1 MHDNKLTTSGKSLT
15 ARLRTAALLLLPMAL
30 LLTPVEAPSAQA
42 QRIQKKKPQYSWH
55 KVTRDAGIEVH
66 QKDHPDRDL
75 PSFRGVGMVNS
86 SIYRVL
92 AVLEDTTRHTEWME
106 RCVESRVI
114 KQMQKDER
122 IIYNRTGAM
131 WPVAD
136 RDVVVQGRLDF
147 DVARQVVMLHF
158 KSLRKSSV
166 PKVDG
171 VVRMTNLS
179 GHYRLVRKG
188 PHKTH
193 VTFEVDADP
202 GGALPAFVVKWA
214 SRDIPIKTIKA
225 LREQSK
231 DMGGRRGELVKDMET
246 RHPFG

>member
-1 MHDNKLTTSGKSLT
+1 MST
-15 ARLRTAALLLLPMAL
+15 ALRAAVLLLLPLAL
-30 LLTPVEAPSAQA
+30 LLSPIEAPGAQA
-42 QRIQKKKPQYSWH
+42 QRIQKKSKQLKWH
-55 KVTRDAGIEVH
+55 RVTSSDGIAVH

-75 PSFRGVGMVNS
+75 PSFRGVGMVNA

-106 RCVESRVI
+106 RCVESRLV
-114 KQMQKDER
+114 KQVEENER
-122 IIYNRTGAM
+122 IVYNRTAAM

-136 RDVVVQGRLDF
+136 RDVVVQGRMDF
-147 DVARQVVMLHF
+147 DPNTKVVMLHF
-158 KSLRKSSV
+158 KSLRRSSV
-166 PKVDG
+166 PEVDG

-188 PHKTH
+188 PDKTH

-202 GGALPAFVVKWA
+202 GGALPAFLVKWA

-225 LREQSK
+225 LRTQSK
-231 DMGGRRGELVKDMET
+231 DMGGRRGKLVEDWKK
-246 RHPFG
+246 RHPMG